1 MHNSSFVRYLTR
13 CVVGNVCGDGNIPPL
28 WWFNSIHLDQTWA
41 WSSGFKPI
49 SIMIVM
55 YQVSR
60 DGLVENV
67 ERFDVQKTV
76 ELFQKIFKNY

>member
-1 MHNSSFVRYLTR
+1 
-13 CVVGNVCGDGNIPPL
+13 
-28 WWFNSIHLDQTWA
+28 
-41 WSSGFKPI
+41 
-49 SIMIVM
+49 M